1 MESERCSDPYT
12 EAGAVEWLAVNNMGL
27 IKEENKDRGT
37 DKDKGQEKYSTRA
50 RPAGME

>member
-1 MESERCSDPYT
+1 MFRPYT
-12 EAGAVEWLAVNNMGL
+12 EAGAVEWLAVDNMRL

-37 DKDKGQEKYSTRA
+37 DKDREQEKYRTRA